1 MKLLQLCFEYKR
13 WFSFKVLS
21 KIQSHSFWAADHNA
35 LWQDLTLSKC
45 TFLVLQRWVRG
56 EIHGLAA
63 HNAALH
69 TWSRVGDLGDPA
81 LPGRALFTFF
91 PSHVP
96 CQGGRGV
103 QSQCIILNR
112 EARLAPPASV
122 HCAMCNVHCALCT
135 VQCARMEGLKA
146 RRSDNP
152 SIIDSAVK
160 AGTVVVAAEFL
171 LVGLEIFLIG
181 HSLGDGGLLH
191 GWWTVSPQQRMCL
204 HIEQGYQTQ
213 R

>member
-1 MKLLQLCFEYKR
+1 MHFDKTWLCR
-13 WFSFKVLS
+13 
-21 KIQSHSFWAADHNA
+21 NA
-35 LWQDLTLSKC
+35 RSPFYNVGCEARFTG
-45 TFLVLQRWVRG
+45 LQRTMPRCTHDLEWV
-56 EIHGLAA
+56 
-63 HNAALH
+63 
-69 TWSRVGDLGDPA
+69 TWETRHCLVEHFSH
-81 LPGRALFTFF
+81 FF

-160 AGTVVVAAEFL
+160 VGTVVVAAEFL

>member
-1 MKLLQLCFEYKR
+1 MPRCTHDLEWVTWETRHCLVEH
-13 WFSFKVLS
+13 FS
-21 KIQSHSFWAADHNA
+21 H
-35 LWQDLTLSKC
+35 
-45 TFLVLQRWVRG
+45 
-56 EIHGLAA
+56 
-63 HNAALH
+63 
-69 TWSRVGDLGDPA
+69 
-81 LPGRALFTFF
+81 FF

-112 EARLAPPASV
+112 EARLTPPASV
-122 HCAMCNVHCALCT
+122 QTCNAQCPMRNVQCALRNVQCAMCNV
-135 VQCARMEGLKA
+135 QCAWMEGLKA
-146 RRSDNP
+146 CRSDNP

-160 AGTVVVAAEFL
+160 VGTVVVAAEFL

>member
-1 MKLLQLCFEYKR
+1 M
-13 WFSFKVLS
+13 
-21 KIQSHSFWAADHNA
+21 
-35 LWQDLTLSKC
+35 
-45 TFLVLQRWVRG
+45 
-56 EIHGLAA
+56 
-63 HNAALH
+63 
-69 TWSRVGDLGDPA
+69 
-81 LPGRALFTFF
+81 
-91 PSHVP
+91 
-96 CQGGRGV
+96 

-122 HCAMCNVHCALCT
+122 QCAMCTAHCAM
-135 VQCARMEGLKA
+135 RMDGGGLKA
-146 RRSDNP
+146 CRSNNP

-160 AGTVVVAAEFL
+160 VGTVVVAAEFL

>member
-1 MKLLQLCFEYKR
+1 
-13 WFSFKVLS
+13 
-21 KIQSHSFWAADHNA
+21 
-35 LWQDLTLSKC
+35 
-45 TFLVLQRWVRG
+45 
-56 EIHGLAA
+56 
-63 HNAALH
+63 
-69 TWSRVGDLGDPA
+69 
-81 LPGRALFTFF
+81 
-91 PSHVP
+91 
-96 CQGGRGV
+96 
-103 QSQCIILNR
+103 
-112 EARLAPPASV
+112 
-122 HCAMCNVHCALCT
+122 
-135 VQCARMEGLKA
+135 MEGLKA

-160 AGTVVVAAEFL
+160 VGTVVVAAHFL

>member
-1 MKLLQLCFEYKR
+1 M
-13 WFSFKVLS
+13 
-21 KIQSHSFWAADHNA
+21 
-35 LWQDLTLSKC
+35 
-45 TFLVLQRWVRG
+45 
-56 EIHGLAA
+56 
-63 HNAALH
+63 
-69 TWSRVGDLGDPA
+69 
-81 LPGRALFTFF
+81 
-91 PSHVP
+91 
-96 CQGGRGV
+96 

-112 EARLAPPASV
+112 EARLALPASV
-122 HCAMCNVHCALCT
+122 HNVQCAMRIAQGASVQCALCNA
-135 VQCARMEGLKA
+135 QCARMEGLKA

-160 AGTVVVAAEFL
+160 VGTVVVAAEFL

>member
-1 MKLLQLCFEYKR
+1 M
-13 WFSFKVLS
+13 
-21 KIQSHSFWAADHNA
+21 
-35 LWQDLTLSKC
+35 
-45 TFLVLQRWVRG
+45 RG

-69 TWSRVGDLGDPA
+69 TSFRVGDLGDPA

-91 PSHVP
+91 PPHVP

-112 EARLAPPASV
+112 EARLAPSASV
-122 HCAMCNVHCALCT
+122 QCAMCNVPPCN
-135 VQCARMEGLKA
+135 VQCAWMEGLKA

-160 AGTVVVAAEFL
+160 VGTVVVAAEFL

-204 HIEQGYQTQ
+204 HIEEGYQTQ
-213 R
+213 Q